1 MKRLGYFAVFFTL
14 AALIGL
20 HASSQQQS
28 VAAMNQEAAAA
39 SQTTAAASS
48 NDINPDAVAALNKMG
63 EYLRSLKAFQVQAA
77 TTRDEVLDNGQQIQF
92 DSQVDLLARMPDRL
106 RTEITNPRQHRIYL
120 YDGKNLTIWAERAGF
135 YATVAAPPTVGKL
148 AAVLDDKYD
157 IRLPLEDLFLWGTP
171 QSKVGE
177 IKSAIDVGPSQVE
190 GVTCEH
196 YAFRQEGLDWQVW
209 IQQGDFPLPRR
220 LVITT
225 LTDDARPQYSA
236 VLTWN
241 LAPSFDEATFVFDP
255 PPGAQKIAI
264 AEQTGSGAK

>member
-1 MKRLGYFAVFFTL
+1 MKRLWYLAVLL
-14 AALIGL
+14 ATIALSGMRV
-20 HASSQQQS
+20 HAQPPQP
-28 VAAMNQEAAAA
+28 VAAI
-39 SQTTAAASS
+39 SQATTAAAS
-48 NDINPDAVAALNKMG
+48 DDVDPGAIAALNKMG

-77 TTRDEVLDNGQQIQF
+77 QTRDEVLDDGQQIQR
-92 DSQVDLLARMPDRL
+92 DSHVDLLARMPDRL
-106 RTEITNPRQHRIYL
+106 RVEVNNAEQHRLYL
-120 YDGKNLTIWAERAGF
+120 YDGQNLTVWGQRVNF

-148 AAVLDDKYD
+148 VAVLDDKYD

-177 IKSAIDVGPSQVE
+177 VKSAMDVGPTEVE

-209 IQQGDFPLPRR
+209 IQEGDFPLPRR

-225 LTDDARPQYSA
+225 LSDDARPQYVA

-241 LAPSFDEATFVFDP
+241 LAPSFNDATFEFEP

-264 AEQTGSGAK
+264 AEQPANAK

>member
-1 MKRLGYFAVFFTL
+1 MKRPGYLAVFFAAT
-14 AALIGL
+14 ALIGMRVY
-20 HASSQQQS
+20 AQ
-28 VAAMNQEAAAA
+28 A
-39 SQTTAAASS
+39 SQPAAVTSQATTTAAAAG
-48 NDINPDAVAALNKMG
+48 DVDPGAIAALNKMG
-63 EYLRSLKAFQVQAA
+63 EYLRSLKSFQVQAA
-77 TTRDEVLDNGQQIQF
+77 TTKDEVLDDGQQIQR
-92 DSQVDLLARMPDRL
+92 DSHVDLLARMPDRL
-106 RTEITNPRQHRIYL
+106 RVEVNNADQQRLYL
-120 YDGKNLTIWAERAGF
+120 YDGKNLTVWGQRVNF

-148 AAVLDDKYD
+148 VTALDDKYD

-171 QSKVGE
+171 QSKVGDV
-177 IKSAIDVGPSQVE
+177 KSAMDVGPTEVE

-225 LTDDARPQYSA
+225 LNDDARPQYVA

-241 LAPSFDEATFVFDP
+241 LAPSFNDATFEFDP

-264 AEQTGSGAK
+264 AEQSANAK